1 MRRLQIKHVTTY
13 QYAKTV
19 TLLPHKLLLRP
30 REGHFIRIESA
41 DLIYFSSPPAAMA
54 A

>member
-13 QYAKTV
+13 QYSESV

-30 REGHFIRIESA
+30 EKGTTYVSNQ
-41 DLIYFSSPPAAMA
+41 LS
-54 A
+54 